1 MVPYTYN
8 KPQVDLLYKLIA
20 ESNPGAVFPISPENA
35 VIGKPEAIVVEP
47 GKIANTRIPIAG
59 KGVYV
64 ASARVNYRRINL
76 QDFFKGINVTFN
88 DWSPSGNSG
97 PGYVTAQVVIDY
109 FNRTYGLALTVN
121 DIVSPGGIW
130 ATGASSTAIAGTSL
144 CYAGSLSW
152 TWSQGKRELDTV
164 FTANNVDGRLFPGGN
179 VFGGSRK
186 PQGEYVAYGL
196 DFNPVKATFI
206 ASFPASW
213 PAWTSSGTWPD
224 PLFDF
229 LKANVSPLF
238 SRSKQH
244 TEVGGFEGA
253 PGIHVTI
260 PSALLPEAN
269 SAKYNRAVAV
279 TALPGSWWQGKIIF
293 HYNA

>member
-8 KPQVDLLYKLIA
+8 KPQIDLLYKLIA

-64 ASARVNYRRINL
+64 ALARVNYRRINL
-76 QDFFKGINVTFN
+76 QDFFKGVNVTFN
-88 DWSPSGNSG
+88 DWSPNGNAG
-97 PGYVTAQVVIDY
+97 PGYIGAQVVIDY

-121 DIVSPGGIW
+121 DLVAPGGMW
-130 ATGASSTAIAGTSL
+130 TTGSASVAIASTSL

-152 TWSQGKRELDTV
+152 TWSQGKRDLDTV

-186 PQGEYVAYGL
+186 PQGEYVAYDL
-196 DFNPVKATFI
+196 DFNSQKDFLSTFV
-206 ASFPASW
+206 ASAPSW
-213 PAWTSSGTWPD
+213 GGAGAGQI

-229 LKANVSPLF
+229 LKKNVSPLF
-238 SRSKQH
+238 DKNKQH
-244 TEVGGFEGA
+244 TEVGGLIGA
-253 PGIHVTI
+253 PYVHIVI